1 MPSTVILT
9 WLRLTSIGHLTS
21 NNVELLL
28 PVNVCV
34 SANEVIKNVPVTRS
48 NLLRKCIAL
57 ILLLPICAAA
67 LAILLLLTVDK
78 LPSISIVGA
87 DKYPE
92 PGFVTSMLT
101 TLPPD
106 PNLASPLAPVPPP
119 PTNLITGISV
129 YPIPLSLMLQLV
141 ISKPTL
147 SNQCL
152 FGYVLNDAS
161 CPYIKLSLTLSDAGS
176 IPVSYTH
183 LTLPTKA

>member
-1 MPSTVILT
+1 MF
-9 WLRLTSIGHLTS
+9 
-21 NNVELLL
+21 

-34 SANEVIKNVPVTRS
+34 SDNVVIKNVPVTLS
-48 NLLRKCIAL
+48 NLLRKCKL
-57 ILLLPICAAA
+57 LTLLLPSCADI
-67 LAILLLLTVDK
+67 LAVLLVIVVDK
-78 LPSISIVGA
+78 LPSTSTVGA

-129 YPIPLSLMLQLV
+129 YPTPGSLILQLTT
-141 ISKPTL
+141 SKPTL

-152 FGYVLNDAS
+152 FGYTLRFAS
-161 CPYIKLSLTLSDAGS
+161 CP
-176 IPVSYTH
+176 
-183 LTLPTKA
+183 